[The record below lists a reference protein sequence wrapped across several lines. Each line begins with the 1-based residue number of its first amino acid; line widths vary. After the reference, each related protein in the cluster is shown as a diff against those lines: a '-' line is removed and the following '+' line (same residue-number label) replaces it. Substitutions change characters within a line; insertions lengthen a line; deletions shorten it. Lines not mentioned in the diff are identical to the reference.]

1 MTFYRFTRKLTV
13 VAIFWLASVTPAFA
27 RNQPIASY
35 DDTPLLKQ
43 RFLMA
48 YKAAK
53 MPENYDHIDS
63 LIEILRFIEKDFA
76 LNMRSEEM
84 IRSITE
90 TQPRFK
96 AMYEPGAI
104 KGIRYYQPLEKA
116 AQKKKS
122 GGSSSN
128 LLGEAL
134 GLSSVCLASEAD
146 YNRRYVEYLE
156 KHRWPRK
163 LAPVRY
169 AIYLRMQKRDCLGER
184 DFLSQTKA
192 LVPGVREAMLGA
204 NLEAGDAGSYAYL
217 LIASK
222 RFEEIP
228 ESLLTRFLQAQQP
241 NGAWLSNL
249 VGDRA
254 VAAAQGAYI
263 IASMLARRNV
273 HITEMELF
281 SALGKEQPP
290 LPRPVKF

>member
-1 MTFYRFTRKLTV
+1 
-13 VAIFWLASVTPAFA
+13 
-27 RNQPIASY
+27 
-35 DDTPLLKQ
+35 
-43 RFLMA
+43 
-48 YKAAK
+48 
-53 MPENYDHIDS
+53 
-63 LIEILRFIEKDFA
+63 
-76 LNMRSEEM
+76 
-84 IRSITE
+84 
-90 TQPRFK
+90 
-96 AMYEPGAI
+96 
-104 KGIRYYQPLEKA
+104 
-116 AQKKKS
+116 
-122 GGSSSN
+122 
-128 LLGEAL
+128 
-134 GLSSVCLASEAD
+134 
-146 YNRRYVEYLE
+146 
-156 KHRWPRK
+156 
-163 LAPVRY
+163 
-169 AIYLRMQKRDCLGER
+169 MQKRDCLGER